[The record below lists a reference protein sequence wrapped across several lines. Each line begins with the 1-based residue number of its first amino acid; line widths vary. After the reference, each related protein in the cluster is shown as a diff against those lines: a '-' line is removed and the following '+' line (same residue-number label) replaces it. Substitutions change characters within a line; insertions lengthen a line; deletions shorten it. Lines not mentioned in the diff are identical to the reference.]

1 MTRTTSGL
9 IALLL
14 TIAPVIARAQEP
26 PPGIPPAA
34 LQSAVPDE
42 VSLLAQGWLLLS
54 QASAVPA
61 AERAREALQ
70 RLPNHAGAL
79 TLLIEA
85 EIMRGGT
92 ISGLLEYERWL
103 GERKF
108 EEPLVLRR
116 IARSVLK
123 DHSLGRDPE
132 LKTAALRALA
142 EDGDAASLAELNKA
156 MAGGDTAAT
165 RALAESGNPA
175 AVRSLVDKLKAG
187 LTDPLGAF
195 ESLSKSGSPLA
206 IKAVLAHL
214 QDPKPEIRGAA
225 AEALGRLHA
234 RDAID
239 PVRALLNDGSG
250 FVHGR
255 AALALVRLGDN
266 AGMAYV
272 RELAAGP
279 DAHGRL
285 LAADALSEHPDE
297 EWLALVRGLT
307 SASEPEVRLGA
318 ARLIASRDPELAQSV
333 VTVLQSSDN
342 PAIRDLASEAAVPA
356 AAGDLT
362 RLRALLHSPS
372 PAEQID
378 ASTEILRLTR

>member
-1 MTRTTSGL
+1 MTGTTRVL
-9 IALLL
+9 IAALL
-14 TIAPVIARAQEP
+14 TIAPAIGRAQQP
-26 PPGIPPAA
+26 PPSIPPAA
-34 LQSAVPDE
+34 LQAPVLDE
-42 VSLLAQGWLLLS
+42 VSLVAQGWLLLS

-70 RLPNHAGAL
+70 RVPNHAGAL

-85 EIMRGGT
+85 EIVRGGT

-116 IARSVLK
+116 LARSVLK
-123 DHSLGRDPE
+123 DHSAARDPVV
-132 LKTAALRALA
+132 KTAALRALA
-142 EDGDAASLAELNKA
+142 EDGDAAALGELNKA
-156 MAGGDTAAT
+156 MASGDTAAT

-175 AVRSLVDKLKAG
+175 AVRSLIDKLNAG
-187 LTDPLGAF
+187 LADPLGAF
-195 ESLSKSGSPLA
+195 EALSKSGSPLA
-206 IKAVLAHL
+206 IKAALAHL

-225 AEALGRLHA
+225 VDALGRLHA

-239 PVRALLNDGSG
+239 PVRVLLNDGSG

-272 RELAAGP
+272 QELAAGP
-279 DAHGRL
+279 SAHGRL
-285 LAADALSEHPDE
+285 LAAEALSEHPDE
-297 EWLALVRGLT
+297 AWVTLVRSLT

-342 PAIRDLASEAAVPA
+342 PAIRDLASEAAVS
-356 AAGDLT
+356 AAGRDLT
-362 RLRALLHSPS
+362 RLRALLHSAS
-372 PAEQID
+372 LVEQVG

>member
-1 MTRTTSGL
+1 MTRTTSVL
-9 IALLL
+9 IAALL
-14 TIAPVIARAQEP
+14 TIAPAIARAQQP
-26 PPGIPPAA
+26 SPSIPPAA
-34 LQSAVPDE
+34 LQPPVLDE

-70 RLPNHAGAL
+70 RVPNHAGAL

-85 EIMRGGT
+85 EIVRGGT

-116 IARSVLK
+116 LARSMLR
-123 DHSLGRDPE
+123 DRSLAPDPE
-132 LKTAALRALA
+132 VKTAALRALA
-142 EDGDAASLAELNKA
+142 EDGDAASLGELNKA
-156 MAGGDTAAT
+156 MASGDTAAT
-165 RALAESGNPA
+165 RALAESGNTA
-175 AVRSLVDKLKAG
+175 AVRSLIDKLNAG
-187 LTDPLGAF
+187 LTEPMAAF
-195 ESLSKSGSPLA
+195 ESLSQSGSPLA
-206 IKAVLAHL
+206 IKAALAHL

-225 AEALGRLHA
+225 VDALGRLHA

-272 RELAAGP
+272 KELAAGP
-279 DAHGRL
+279 SAHGRL

-297 EWLALVRGLT
+297 EWVTLVRSLT

-333 VTVLQSSDN
+333 VIVLQSSDN

-356 AAGDLT
+356 AGRDLT

-372 PAEQID
+372 PAEQVG